1 MQVTSLRQTIMA
13 GRFDKRY
20 DIALEDIERLMNC
33 IVEHA
38 GPDEGREAERLL
50 AMLTMLR
57 TTAPGQGAESIA
69 FSAPRGTA
77 TLIDRALAAMARSD
91 EHVARAARHRI
102 PRRSTSAERERR
114 FGGAEPRTAL

>member
-1 MQVTSLRQTIMA
+1 MQRPGNMA

-20 DIALEDIERLMNC
+20 DIDVDDIERLMNC

-38 GPDEGREAERLL
+38 GPDEGRGAERLL
-50 AMLTMLR
+50 AMLTLLR
-57 TTAPGQGAESIA
+57 AIATGQDEESIA
-69 FSAPRGTA
+69 FTAPRGTA

-91 EHVARAARHRI
+91 KHVARAARHR
-102 PRRSTSAERERR
+102 PRRSAAAGRGRR

>member
-1 MQVTSLRQTIMA
+1 MA
-13 GRFDKRY
+13 GRFDKHY
-20 DIALEDIERLMNC
+20 EFDVSDIERLMNC

-57 TTAPGQGAESIA
+57 ATASGQGEETIA
-69 FSAPRGTA
+69 FTAPRGTA
-77 TLIDRALAAMARSD
+77 TLVDRARAAMARSD
-91 EHVARAARHRI
+91 KHVARAARHR
-102 PRRSTSAERERR
+102 PRRSSALERERR

>member
-1 MQVTSLRQTIMA
+1 MA
-13 GRFDKRY
+13 GRFSKHY
-20 DIALEDIERLMNC
+20 EIHLGDIDRLMNC

-57 TTAPGQGAESIA
+57 ATASGHGEEAIA
-69 FSAPRGTA
+69 FTAPRGTA

-91 EHVARAARHRI
+91 KHAARAARHR
-102 PRRSTSAERERR
+102 PRRSAAAARERR

>member
-1 MQVTSLRQTIMA
+1 MA

-20 DIALEDIERLMNC
+20 ELDVADVERLMNC

-38 GPDEGREAERLL
+38 GPDAGREAERLL

-57 TTAPGQGAESIA
+57 ATASGRRDDAIA
-69 FSAPRGTA
+69 FTAPRGTA
-77 TLIDRALAAMARSD
+77 PLADRALAAMARSD
-91 EHVARAARHRI
+91 RHAARAARHR
-102 PRRSTSAERERR
+102 PRRPSSTEDGRR

>member
-1 MQVTSLRQTIMA
+1 MA
-13 GRFDKRY
+13 GRFDRRY
-20 DIALEDIERLMNC
+20 ELDVADVERLMNC

-57 TTAPGQGAESIA
+57 TSATGHGDGAIR
-69 FSAPRGTA
+69 FTAPRGTA
-77 TLIDRALAAMARSD
+77 PLADRALAAMARSD
-91 EHVARAARHRI
+91 KHAARAARHR
-102 PRRSTSAERERR
+102 PRRPSADRDRR